1 MSINQQSI
9 VSCLGRN
16 LMAIGFYIEFI
27 NEISAYHHF
36 MNCNPASGDVYSI

>member
-9 VSCLGRN
+9 VSCLGRD

-27 NEISAYHHF
+27 NAYHHF
-36 MNCNPASGDVYSI
+36 MNSNPASGDVYSI